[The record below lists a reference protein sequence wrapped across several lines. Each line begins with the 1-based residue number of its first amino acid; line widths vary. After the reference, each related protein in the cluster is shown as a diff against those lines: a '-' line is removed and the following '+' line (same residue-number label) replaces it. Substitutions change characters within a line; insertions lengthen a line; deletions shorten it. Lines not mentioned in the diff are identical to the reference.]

1 MTFLGLRPP
10 PEAPRRSGE
19 GGEFVLGTR
28 TPLKRKKNFDRGL
41 KFPIFCVD
49 VSPPP
54 IVDERPVD
62 ERHPSPPKYYVRVKK
77 IVKMAL
83 TKSLKVNK

>member
-62 ERHPSPPKYYVRVKK
+62 ERHPSPWVLKK
-77 IVKMAL
+77 LIVVL
-83 TKSLKVNK
+83 IINFKSV